1 MDFRATLEYQMKY
14 RKHFTDGEKIAT
26 NLKEC
31 AIIISDTN
39 SRMLE
44 IRKQIER
51 SRQIPVNRPKK
62 IFCLRK

>member
-1 MDFRATLEYQMKY
+1 MKY
-14 RKHFTDGEKIAT
+14 RKHFTDGEKIAA

-44 IRKQIER
+44 IRKQIEAN
-51 SRQIPVNRPKK
+51 SGEPTEEVILFEKIKK
-62 IFCLRK
+62 IDLLIK